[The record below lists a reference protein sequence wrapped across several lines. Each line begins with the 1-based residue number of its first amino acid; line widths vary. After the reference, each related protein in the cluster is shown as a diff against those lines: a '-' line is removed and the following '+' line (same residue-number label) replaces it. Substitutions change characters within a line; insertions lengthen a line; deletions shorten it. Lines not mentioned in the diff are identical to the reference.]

1 MSAAVGT
8 RHRTG
13 RCAACG
19 RLRRLAE
26 AGAAVRDE
34 GPATG

>member
-1 MSAAVGT
+1 AVGT

-13 RCAACG
+13 RCAVCG

-26 AGAAVRDE
+26 AGAGVRDE